1 MARTQVDVFDP
12 TPGEP
17 AARTMRLR
25 SPLVP
30 DLAALVSAL
39 PDPLLL
45 LDRNRSVAYMNGRAE
60 EFFGISLTHA
70 IGVGID
76 QITGGERVVADLAAQ
91 VQNEGGSREAHDVTL
106 RCGRQTARAVSLAV
120 ARVREPEGAVLV
132 VVRDST
138 HRSLLAEREAH
149 RTATRSFSAMAAML
163 AHEIKNPLVS
173 IGGAAQLLERMTPA
187 EGQSLAAIIRVEA
200 ERIRRLVDQVELLA
214 DERPAS
220 SESVNIHDVL
230 AEVRRTA
237 LAGYAQHVHF
247 VESYD
252 PSLPPVRGARDSL
265 LRLLHNLV
273 KNAAEAAADPS
284 ARISLETA
292 YRPGMRARRAP
303 DAAMVDLPIEVTV
316 ADSGPGVPPAIAAT
330 IFDPFVTTKPGGTG
344 LGLAIVAK
352 SVLEL
357 GGLIAHAREGERTV
371 FRLWLPVAAAGDEA
385 RLDEGR

>member
-1 MARTQVDVFDP
+1 MAKTQLNAIEP
-12 TPGEP
+12 TPPEP
-17 AARTMRLR
+17 ASRAMRLR

-45 LDRNRSVAYMNGRAE
+45 LDRAGNIAYMNGRAE
-60 EFFGISLTHA
+60 EFFGMSLTHA
-70 IGVGID
+70 IGLSID
-76 QITGGERVVADLAAQ
+76 QIVGGDRVVSDLAAR
-91 VQNEGGSREAHDVTL
+91 VQREGGSREAHDVTL
-106 RCGRQTARAVSLAV
+106 HGGRQNARAVSLAV
-120 ARVREPEGAVLV
+120 SRVREPEGAVLV
-132 VVRDST
+132 VLRDST
-138 HRSLLAEREAH
+138 HRTLLAEREAH

-173 IGGAAQLLERMTPA
+173 IGGAAQLLERIAPE

-200 ERIRRLVDQVELLA
+200 ERIRRLADQVELLA

-237 LAGYAQHVHF
+237 LAGYAQHAHF
-247 VESYD
+247 IECYD

-273 KNAAEAAADPS
+273 KNAAEAATDPS

-316 ADSGPGVPPAIAAT
+316 ADSGPGVPPSIAAT

-357 GGLIAHAREGERTV
+357 GGLIAHAREGDRTV
-371 FRLWLPVAAAGDEA
+371 FRLWLPVAVPSAEE
-385 RLDEGR
+385 R